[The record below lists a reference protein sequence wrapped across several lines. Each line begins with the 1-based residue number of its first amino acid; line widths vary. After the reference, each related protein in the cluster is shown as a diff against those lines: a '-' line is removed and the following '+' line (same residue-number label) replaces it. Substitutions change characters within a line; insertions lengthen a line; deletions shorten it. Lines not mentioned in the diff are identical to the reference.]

1 MEMFQGPALK
11 RVSAFLL
18 FGGGCMADN
27 AEIRLESEGAAK
39 TASEERIPLADLY
52 LDNEYDDV
60 KGIEI
65 LNTFWNTKGIPFSA
79 EVFDELI
86 KNFDKYRAEKNPHI
100 KIDHTAQQAILKA
113 LTGEV
118 FEEGTELPNLGFI
131 SRLYH
136 DGKSMF
142 ADFTRVP
149 RRLKEI
155 IFGGKMFKA
164 VSPEATWN
172 YRGTG
177 DKLITSVVMT
187 NNPAQKHILDVHMN
201 ETHAAGKNAVGD
213 QGDTVIRFSGDI
225 LIEGG
230 SGMPNDVKDTKNAAT
245 EITIPD
251 AAVVSLTEKITAKL
265 SELFKSKEPASAAKA
280 PDKQDKQDEGTS
292 VSLSEHRALQAQA
305 DALTKTVN
313 ELKVL
318 LTDREKEHQEFSER
332 VKGMENDTRAAKTEA
347 VCQSALMAGVP
358 PVVVNYFKPILLSEL
373 GEKKITLS
381 EKVGDKVI
389 DTEKTL
395 SDMVQGFFK
404 VFPNK
409 IKFTD
414 QTRTI
419 PTEPGAGDEEEAQL
433 SEINKRAAEYQKA
446 GMPAHEALEKAGMEV
461 LIKKGGE

>member
-1 MEMFQGPALK
+1 
-11 RVSAFLL
+11 
-18 FGGGCMADN
+18 MADN

-86 KNFDKYRAEKNPHI
+86 KNFDKYRAEKTPHI

-230 SGMPNDVKDTKNAAT
+230 SGMPNDEKDTKNAAT

-265 SELFKSKEPASAAKA
+265 SELFKSKEPAPVVKAA
-280 PDKQDKQDEGTS
+280 DKQDEGTS
-292 VSLSEHRALQAQA
+292 VSLSEHKALQAQA

-414 QTRTI
+414 QTKTK
-419 PTEPGAGDEEEAQL
+419 PTEPGSGDEEATQL

-446 GMPAHEALEKAGMEV
+446 GMPAHEALEKAGLEV
-461 LIKKGGE
+461 LTKEGGE